1 MRNKTLKAL
10 YLVLIFVVLSS
21 CKDSSKDNKET
32 PPSTSET
39 TLYYGGDI
47 ITMEGEEAQYAE
59 AVVRKGDHIVFVGA
73 LDDAKKQFKDSELFN
88 LNGAT
93 MLPAFLD
100 GHGHMYMVGIA
111 SMLANILPPPDGP
124 GADFNSIVKTL
135 NEFKDTEDGKWCL
148 NKFGWIVGNGYDDSQ
163 LTEKDHPKATDLD
176 KVSTDFPV
184 VVMHQSGHLGSINS
198 KGLELMGWA
207 SKDTPNPKEGKLRR
221 NPDGTP
227 NGVLEENAFF
237 TVLGKVLGNTDDEV
251 NAKAVKLGQL
261 AYAENGYLT
270 AQEGRTAPS
279 QVKGIIKEAN
289 AGNLYID
296 VVSYPDMRMTGAY
309 DLLKGEYYTNEHTYK
324 NNFRLG
330 GAKLTLDG
338 SPQGKTAWLTQHYHT
353 PPQGENADYKG
364 FPIMDD
370 EAANQS
376 VADAFE
382 NKWQLLCHTNGDA
395 AIDQYLNAIE
405 KAQVQYNYDD
415 HRTVIIHGQTIRK
428 DQIERAAKLNV
439 DASLFPMHT
448 FYWGDWHVESVLG
461 HPRADY
467 ISPMKDALMAGL
479 NITSHHDAPVTFPNA
494 MRVLDATVN
503 RVTRSG
509 KILGPDQR
517 LSAFDGLR
525 TLTIWAAYQYF
536 EEENKGTISTNKY
549 ADFVILDKNPIK
561 IDPLEIH
568 DIKIVESIRRG
579 KSVYKK

>member
-1 MRNKTLKAL
+1 MKKTLL
-10 YLVLIFVVLSS
+10 TLLGIVLLMSS
-21 CKDSSKDNKET
+21 CKDNDKSNKET
-32 PPSTSET
+32 LSSTSET
-39 TLYYGGDI
+39 TLYFGGDI

-59 AVVRKGDHIVFVGA
+59 AVVRKGDHIVFVGSLEA
-73 LDDAKKQFKDSELFN
+73 AKSQFQNAAPYDLK
-88 LNGAT
+88 GAT

-100 GHGHMYMVGIA
+100 GHGHLYLVGIT
-111 SMLANILPPPDGP
+111 SMFANILPPPDGP
-124 GADFNSIVKTL
+124 GADFNSIVETL
-135 NEFKDTEDGKWCL
+135 NEFKDLEEGKWVL
-148 NKFGWIVGNGYDDSQ
+148 NKFGWIIGNGYDDSQ
-163 LTEKDHPKATDLD
+163 LTEKDHPKASDLD
-176 KVSTDFPV
+176 KVSKEYPV
-184 VVMHQSGHLGSINS
+184 IIMHQSGHLASINTI
-198 KGLELMGWA
+198 GLELMGWT

-221 NPDGTP
+221 NMDGTP
-227 NGVLEENAFF
+227 NGVLEENAVF
-237 TVLGKVLGNTDDEV
+237 TTLGKVLGNTDDEV
-251 NAKAVKLGQL
+251 NAKAVHLGQL
-261 AYAENGYLT
+261 QYAQNGYLT
-270 AQEGRTAPS
+270 AQEGRSAPS
-279 QVKGIIKEAN
+279 QVNGIIKEAN

-296 VVSYPDMRMTGAY
+296 VVSYPDMRMKGAY
-309 DLLKGEYYTNEHTYK
+309 DLFKGDYYNHEHTYK

-330 GAKLTLDG
+330 GVKLTLDG

-353 PPQGENADYKG
+353 PPQGENSDYLG
-364 FPIMDD
+364 FPILDD

-395 AIDQYLNAIE
+395 AIDQYLNAVE
-405 KAQVQYNYDD
+405 KAQVKYNYDN

-428 DQIERAAKLNV
+428 DQIERAAKLNI

-467 ISPMKDALMAGL
+467 ISPTKDAITAGL

-509 KILGPDQR
+509 KILGPEQR
-517 LSAFDGLR
+517 LSPFDGLK

-536 EEENKGTISTNKY
+536 EEDKKGTITTNKY

-568 DIKIVESIRRG
+568 NIKIIEAIRRG
-579 KSVYKK
+579 KSVYKHNN